1 MYKNE
6 YVAFKL
12 LLLDQLFL
20 KHNINIR
27 LGLSGPPGAGKS
39 TFIEALGKKLTSKG
53 HKVIGCITRSTLA
66 FAFSYIIFYSVSF
79 ALRFGKLNIT
89 QSSLCKNIKVP

>member
-39 TFIEALGKKLTSKG
+39 TFIEALGKKLTSEG
-53 HKVIGCITRSTLA
+53 HKVITLFVLCA
-66 FAFSYIIFYSVSF
+66 VFAYYFES
-79 ALRFGKLNIT
+79 
-89 QSSLCKNIKVP
+89 